1 MSIGITFPYDL
12 EHPDRFSPSFDGNS
26 LSNSD
31 RVITVQYGDGYAKYI
46 RDGANWKKEKFT
58 YSWKNVPFTD
68 LAELNQ
74 DIETPDLGNCTGM
87 FTEIPVGNVLYS
99 FFQKVRTITPFNFQL
114 PKVNRSVQV
123 RCTGIKFEF
132 PTFYTCDISVDME
145 TDFTLE

>member
-26 LSNSD
+26 LSNAD

-58 YSWKNVPFTD
+58 YSWKDVPFTD
-68 LAELNQ
+68 LALLTQEITVL
-74 DIETPDLGNCTGM
+74 DSGNYTGLI
-87 FTEIPVGNVLYS
+87 TDIPVGNILYA

-123 RCTGIKFEF
+123 RCTGVKFEF
-132 PTFYTCDISVDME
+132 PTFNTCDISVDME